1 MSPAS
6 VKFADGRLSNIW
18 RDLKVGEQEVAQGIL
33 ALDEMSTGTARDEHQ
48 PVAVPNSEDVN
59 TSSHNCTS
67 RSYVGVPLR
76 LARQPV

>member
-18 RDLKVGEQEVAQGIL
+18 RNLKGGEQEVPQGVL

-48 PVAVPNSEDVN
+48 PVAVPNSEDVH
-59 TSSHNCTS
+59 TSRHNCTS
-67 RSYVGVPLR
+67 RSYVGLPLR